1 MNKVGCWI
9 PKTNVKMNYAINSLS
24 DNNFGLPLKD
34 SILIVISKWD
44 ESMKTHAGI
53 IDACLDR

>member
-1 MNKVGCWI
+1 
-9 PKTNVKMNYAINSLS
+9 MNYAINSLS